1 MKHRII
7 QLLFVFSTFS
17 FVTVTQAQPGGATS
31 AREASPIDFT
41 GYWVAL
47 VTEDWRFRMVTAPAG
62 DYEGIGLT
70 PRAREIADAWDPEA
84 DAASGNACKAYGAGG
99 LMRIPTRL
107 HVTWDADNVL
117 KIETDAGMQTRL
129 LKFGDAQDSTG
140 AGTLQG
146 VSRAQWFLEREGRF
160 GPVTWGSMEAITTDM
175 APGYLRR
182 NGVPYGTQATL
193 TEYYELV
200 VGGDGT
206 EYLSVIGVLEDPE
219 HLVQPYTISTNFKR
233 EPDGSNW
240 DPTDC
245 LVR

>member
-1 MKHRII
+1 
-7 QLLFVFSTFS
+7 
-17 FVTVTQAQPGGATS
+17 
-31 AREASPIDFT
+31 
-41 GYWVAL
+41 
-47 VTEDWRFRMVTAPAG
+47 
-62 DYEGIGLT
+62 
-70 PRAREIADAWDPEA
+70 
-84 DAASGNACKAYGAGG
+84 
-99 LMRIPTRL
+99 
-107 HVTWDADNVL
+107 
-117 KIETDAGMQTRL
+117 
-129 LKFGDAQDSTG
+129 
-140 AGTLQG
+140 
-146 VSRAQWFLEREGRF
+146 
-160 GPVTWGSMEAITTDM
+160 M

-193 TEYYELV
+193 TEYYELL